1 MTFIL
6 LLRRCFAELDG
17 FDRVLHIGSFSKTLS
32 AAARV
37 GYIAGRRDWIDGLTD
52 LKLATSFGGNAM
64 SPQIVHALLTDGTY
78 RRHVDSLRAKLA
90 DAMTL
95 TASRL
100 KAEGLTLWT
109 EPQGGMFLWAK
120 LPDGLDSGQVARHA
134 LEKRCA
140 SGTGRRLQSLAHGRR
155 LPALQRRAVAGTI
168 RLCGAPRRNA
178 GRPQQSR
185 QLKTPRH

>member
-1 MTFIL
+1 L
-6 LLRRCFAELDG
+6 
-17 FDRVLHIGSFSKTLS
+17 
-32 AAARV
+32 
-37 GYIAGRRDWIDGLTD
+37 
-52 LKLATSFGGNAM
+52 

-120 LPDGLDSGQVARHA
+120 LPDGLDSGRIARHA
-134 LEKRCA
+134 LEKGVLFAPGDVFSPSRSA
-140 SGTGRRLQSLAHGRR
+140 GSFLRFNVAQSLE
-155 LPALQRRAVAGTI
+155 PYVFAVLRDAM
-168 RLCGAPRRNA
+168 RDLRSKAD
-178 GRPQQSR
+178 S
-185 QLKTPRH
+185 